1 MCKAFPGWKRWG
13 APPSGPAGH
22 SPGTQIPVYLFN
34 FTLGTKRSQLK
45 YKQKSRELDL
55 FNEIK
60 ILSMW
65 KILIYVQTIGGLIID
80 KTDL

>member
-1 MCKAFPGWKRWG
+1 MGLLVTHQELRP
-13 APPSGPAGH
+13 
-22 SPGTQIPVYLFN
+22 PVYLLN

-45 YKQKSRELDL
+45 YKQKSKELDL

-60 ILSMW
+60 ILGMW

>member
-1 MCKAFPGWKRWG
+1 MGSLVVGLLVTHQELR
-13 APPSGPAGH
+13 S
-22 SPGTQIPVYLFN
+22 PVYLFN

-55 FNEIK
+55 FIEIK

-65 KILIYVQTIGGLIID
+65 KILMYVQTTGGLIID
-80 KTDL
+80 KTYL

>member
-1 MCKAFPGWKRWG
+1 MEETGSLLVGLLVTYQELR
-13 APPSGPAGH
+13 PS
-22 SPGTQIPVYLFN
+22 VYLFN

-55 FNEIK
+55 FIENK

-65 KILIYVQTIGGLIID
+65 KILIYVQTTGGLLID
-80 KTDL
+80 

>member
-1 MCKAFPGWKRWG
+1 MGLLVTYQELR
-13 APPSGPAGH
+13 PS
-22 SPGTQIPVYLFN
+22 VYLFN

-55 FNEIK
+55 FIENK

-65 KILIYVQTIGGLIID
+65 KILIYVQTTGGLLID
-80 KTDL
+80 